1 MSRPAD
7 TTALANYW
15 TGIHKALHGRLLT
28 VQEYLRHPSSGI
40 NAENYF
46 RDLLRQYL
54 PHKYAVESGFV
65 VNASGERSDFIDILI
80 VDCQHIPPL
89 SAEPHFKIFAAEAV
103 VAAMEVTLAPKAFV
117 RKGAS
122 QGNIQ
127 KLEDDTLKL
136 ARVRQIA
143 RERSYITSVVVKGS
157 AGISLENVSLQFELS
172 PRTFL
177 ITCGDE
183 WVKSETY
190 EKHLLAAL
198 NSASTRHEHVWL
210 NAVLSMQHGMFYF
223 RPYTKF
229 EHERRKQNAL
239 LEFLLFVNNAISSF
253 HTYPIDLQRY
263 RPTVPSA
270 TDESINK

>member
-1 MSRPAD
+1 MSHPAD
-7 TTALANYW
+7 ITALATYW
-15 TGIHKALHGRLLT
+15 AGIHKALHGRLLS
-28 VQEYLRHPSSGI
+28 VQDYLRHPSSGI

-54 PHKYAVESGFV
+54 PRKFAVESGFV

-103 VAAMEVTLAPKAFV
+103 VAAIEVTLAPKAFV

-122 QGNIQ
+122 QGNAP
-127 KLEDDTLKL
+127 KLEDDALKL

-143 RERSYITSVVVKGS
+143 RERSYITSVAVKGS
-157 AGISLENVSLQFELS
+157 AGISLENVSVNFELS
-172 PRTFL
+172 PRAFL

-183 WVKSETY
+183 WAKSETY

-198 NSASTRHEHVWL
+198 NSASDRHEHVWL
-210 NAVLSMQHGMFYF
+210 NAVLSMQHGMFHF
-223 RPYTKF
+223 KPFTTF
-229 EHERRKQNAL
+229 EYECRQQNAL
-239 LEFLLFVNNAISSF
+239 LEFLLFVNNAISSY

-270 TDESINK
+270 ADESNNK